1 VLLLCFDEFLLTFNF
16 DQSLRLHTP
25 SYKDHMPY
33 LNFPSDWPT
42 FVSKD
47 RIADFIEHYASILK
61 LNVSLDTEPKHTE
74 FDVKSRQ
81 WMLETSSRD
90 GKKRTF
96 HPKHIVP
103 ATGLNGNQ
111 PFIPTFTD
119 QDKFKGELYHAGKH
133 NDASKV
139 PNIKNKKI
147 IIVGSSTFAHD
158 IAQDFVTCGAQNVT
172 MVQRGS
178 NNVVSTNFLL
188 QTVGAPLEE
197 GLTIADA
204 DFQSKGTPN
213 HVTLCMMLGFHAMMA
228 AFDRKLLEGL
238 AKTEYA
244 VSNGENGRTWFY
256 NALTRAGGFYI
267 DVGASQMIIDG
278 KIKVKQCPEGIKQ
291 FTDDGLVLADGRKVG
306 ADIVILATGWKMM
319 GETIKS
325 VIGDEV
331 ASRCGPV
338 WGLDEEGEMRSVS
351 MPLFDRTLNHSLGCT
366 LGLAPQWTSRI
377 LAYGGKSRMVSIE
390 VHGSCFADQSC

>member
-1 VLLLCFDEFLLTFNF
+1 MTRSE
-16 DQSLRLHTP
+16 
-25 SYKDHMPY
+25 K
-33 LNFPSDWPT
+33 
-42 FVSKD
+42 
-47 RIADFIEHYASILK
+47 
-61 LNVSLDTEPKHTE
+61 
-74 FDVKSRQ
+74 Q
-81 WMLETSSRD
+81 WTLETSSSD
-90 GKKRTF
+90 GKTRTIQ
-96 HPKHIVP
+96 PKHVVL
-103 ATGLNGNQ
+103 ATDLNGNQ

-133 NDASKV
+133 DDDSKV

-147 IIVGSSTFAHD
+147 VIVGSITSAHD
-158 IAQDFVTCGAQNVT
+158 TAQDFVTCGAQNVT
-172 MVQRGS
+172 MVQRGR
-178 NNVVSTNFLL
+178 NNVVSTDFLL
-188 QTVGAPLEE
+188 QTVGAPSEE

-213 HVTLCMMLGFHAMMA
+213 HVTLGMIPGFHAMMA

-244 VSNGENGRTWFY
+244 VSNGENGPTGFY

-278 KIKVKQCPEGIKQ
+278 KIKAKRSPEGIKQ
-291 FTDDGLVLADGRKVG
+291 FTDNGLVLADGRKAG
-306 ADIVILATGWKMM
+306 AGIVILATGWKVM

-325 VIGDEV
+325 LIGAE
-331 ASRCGPV
+331 AAGRCGPV

-351 MPLFDRTLNHSLGCT
+351 MPFFDQTPNHSLGLT

-377 LAYGGKSRMVSIE
+377 LAYGGESRKVSI
-390 VHGSCFADQSC
+390 